1 MKQNP
6 EIRAELEQIG
16 VQIPWLDSH
25 FEVPEGYF
33 ENNPEQV
40 FDFVRQETCLD
51 PYKTM
56 GPLAVDPMYFA
67 SLSDS
72 ILEQIKT
79 EDFLSQMP
87 KESPYEIPK
96 NYFGE
101 LSQQLQAKI
110 KQPVTLK
117 PQRFVSSKMASWSI
131 AAALT
136 FFILCG
142 ALLFKMSPEL
152 NAEEQLARI
161 PDQEIQNYLQSHA
174 AEFDLA
180 GSIEGQDFQSIDLPS
195 LEKEIFEKQFQDLT
209 SEEVNEYL

>member
-6 EIRAELEQIG
+6 EIRAELEQLG
-16 VQIPWLDSH
+16 VQIPSLSSI
-25 FEVPEGYF
+25 FGVPEGYF
-33 ENNPEQV
+33 QQNPEQILNY
-40 FDFVRQETCLD
+40 VRQETCLD

-56 GPLAVDPMYFA
+56 GTLTVDPTYFS

-79 EDFLSQMP
+79 EDFLSQLP
-87 KESPYEIPK
+87 KELPFELPK
-96 NYFGE
+96 NYFD
-101 LSQQLQAKI
+101 QLGLHLEEKI
-110 KQPVTLK
+110 TQPRILK
-117 PQRFVSSKMASWSI
+117 PKPFVSSKMASWSV

-142 ALLFKMSPEL
+142 ALLFRTSPAL

-161 PDQEIQNYLQSHA
+161 PNQEIQNYLQAHSD
-174 AEFDLA
+174 EFELA
-180 GSIEGQDFQSIDLPS
+180 GTLEGQDLQSVDLPS

-209 SEEVNEYL
+209 SEEVIDYL